1 LDTGLDAVVMAH
13 GRLLHRRHANAHSP
27 FSHADAGANSTS
39 HTDADAHT
47 NAESRPGM

>member
-1 LDTGLDAVVMAH
+1 MAH
-13 GRLLHRRHANAHSP
+13 RRLLRRRHANAHSP

-39 HTDADAHT
+39 LTDAESNT